1 MRKVLILLLF
11 VLPACLVCLSCGGS
25 SSGGSGTTTGLKFRA
40 FITNSVSAGTG
51 AAGIFVVNAQLDER
65 SAKVISAGNTPGM
78 MVVTPN
84 KAQTLVFSGN
94 GTQNSD
100 NQFSVI
106 NNSAESNAVSVHLP
120 GMTESFVVS
129 PDSNTVYFAL
139 PTAPV
144 VGESPGLVGVITLNN
159 GAITGQASVPA
170 VHYLA
175 INNSGNRLLGF
186 SDNSNSVAV
195 ITPSL
200 IGVGNP
206 VSTIGGTGIFDR
218 PVAAFF
224 SSDDS
229 TAFVV
234 SCGPECGGIQ
244 AGVQQFNLVTN
255 TLVASLPTPAGSV
268 AVLNGSIMY
277 LAGTPFSG
285 GVPSQACTGQ
295 ITAATTCGLL
305 TILNLTT
312 PMSIINTTPI
322 IITDGYHNR
331 IALGS
336 NGQLFIGARTCTE
349 IIPPVPPP
357 VDAETRGCLSIYNTL
372 TTPVGSNLPGG
383 VLVPPANGD
392 VTGIEPIPTRTVTY
406 VVQGG
411 TLDIYDNTIDALEYN
426 PNDPNNPGRIFGLV
440 GQFYDVKTVDF

>member
-285 GVPSQACTGQ
+285 
-295 ITAATTCGLL
+295 
-305 TILNLTT
+305 
-312 PMSIINTTPI
+312 
-322 IITDGYHNR
+322 
-331 IALGS
+331 
-336 NGQLFIGARTCTE
+336 
-349 IIPPVPPP
+349 
-357 VDAETRGCLSIYNTL
+357 VD
-372 TTPVGSNLPGG
+372 
-383 VLVPPANGD
+383 
-392 VTGIEPIPTRTVTY
+392 
-406 VVQGG
+406 Q
-411 TLDIYDNTIDALEYN
+411 
-426 PNDPNNPGRIFGLV
+426 
-440 GQFYDVKTVDF
+440 